1 MLGRC
6 IFVLKGNFHPPKIG
20 FLYYHRGKVSP

>member
-6 IFVLKGNFHPPKIG
+6 IFVLKGNFQHPKIG